1 VAIYLVR
8 HGETASNAARVV
20 QTPDAQ
26 LSPRGHEQARR
37 LARRL
42 AGTGVRRILASD
54 LSRAAA
60 TAEAVRA
67 ATGAELWLE
76 PLLQERNF
84 GDLRGTPYA
93 ELGLDLFA
101 PDLAPPGGETWGAF
115 HARVD
120 RAWERVLAVAGE
132 PGGELAVVT
141 HGLVCLSLAT
151 RRLAVP
157 GGVPL
162 ELTGFANASVTIVE
176 AAPPWRVTRLNCT
189 EHLGKEADPKASEG
203 GPPQA

>member
-1 VAIYLVR
+1 M
-8 HGETASNAARVV
+8 
-20 QTPDAQ
+20 
-26 LSPRGHEQARR
+26 
-37 LARRL
+37 LA
-42 AGTGVRRILASD
+42 
-54 LSRAAA
+54 RAAA
-60 TAEAVRA
+60 TAETVRL
-67 ATGAELWLE
+67 ATGASLTLD

-84 GDLRGTPYA
+84 GEIRGTPYA
-93 ELGLDLFA
+93 ELGVDLFG
-101 PDLAPPGGETWGAF
+101 PDYAPPGGETWAAF

-120 RAWERVLAVAGE
+120 RAWERIRAVAAE

-157 GGVPL
+157 DDVPL

-189 EHLGKEADPKASEG
+189 EHLEPVSGS
-203 GPPQA
+203 GPV

>member
-8 HGETASNAARVV
+8 HGETRSNAARVV
-20 QTPDAQ
+20 QTPEAE
-26 LSPRGHEQARR
+26 LSPRGREQARR
-37 LARRL
+37 LAERL
-42 AGTGVRRILASD
+42 ARAGVRRILASD
-54 LSRAAA
+54 LARAAA

-67 ATGAELWLE
+67 ATGAELRFE

-84 GDLRGTPYA
+84 GALRGTPYA
-93 ELGLDLFA
+93 ELGVDLFA
-101 PDLAPPGGETWGAF
+101 PELAPPGGETWAAF

-120 RAWERVLAVAGE
+120 RAWERVAALAGE

-151 RRLAVP
+151 RRLAAP
-157 GGVPL
+157 DGAPL

-189 EHLGKEADPKASEG
+189 AHLERAPES
-203 GPPQA
+203 GPA